1 MTENV
6 HDEETMT
13 ALQVAC
19 DTAVS
24 GCVFTLRTEEDD
36 RERLLEITRD
46 HVAEQHGK
54 EFTLEEIEEQ
64 HVETVSVPVGE
75 DEHEDEHEH
84 EHKQ

>member
-1 MTENV
+1 MTANV
-6 HDEETMT
+6 HDEETTT

-24 GCVFTLRTEEDD
+24 GCVFTMRTEEND

-54 EFTLEEIEEQ
+54 DYTLEEIEEQ
-64 HVETVSVPVGE
+64 HVETVDVSTDGH
-75 DEHEDEHEH
+75 DH
-84 EHKQ
+84 